1 LPNTHGPIII
11 IDILKQYG
19 IFAGL
24 RMEKV
29 LRMARA
35 WNKYLRVLTLVT
47 VAVWFQTASHN
58 VLCHSDN
65 ASCEDSASETVC
77 SCICHS
83 SIDLS
88 GDLPACIVTI
98 ETAHVPSQDEILRA
112 LLLPTDIFRPP
123 LTIS

>member
-1 LPNTHGPIII
+1 MPITQGAIII
-11 IDILKQYG
+11 IDILKEYG

-24 RMEKV
+24 RTEKV
-29 LRMARA
+29 LRMAQA
-35 WNKYLRVLTLVT
+35 WNRYLRVLTLVT

-58 VLCHSDN
+58 VICHSDN
-65 ASCEDSASETVC
+65 ALCEDSASETVC

-98 ETAHVPSQDEILRA
+98 ETAHVASQDEILRA